1 MRKLVSVISS
11 IFVFALLF
19 TACEKE
25 TLSTIDTPQTQTQS
39 EKPLAQYDQD
49 AAKVE
54 ALDVIEEGNGVET
67 RGLGVLVYNLTTTVA
82 ANGWRSFG
90 YSKSTLAGYRY
101 TAVVTPIGG
110 DPDVYA
116 YGYDIG
122 AASPWRY
129 IRRSATAGAD
139 QVKLAGSDLKTDEE
153 YGYFSVYGFTAST
166 FNIKIYREDICDTED
181 CIPVRT
187 STVKAVPEGSRFLIT
202 DGVSRMFMA
211 PNDAEAKKIVKVFH
225 HYGINQSCFVGRPGA
240 SFFYLNKDGNAPVG
254 AMQGE
259 DCISF
264 NPNTIE
270 VKEIGGRWKI
280 VDGNHWMFDFDT
292 KEDEARKA
300 FCIIKK
306 YGFTKSCYVGRPGP
320 SLEYL
325 RK

>member
-1 MRKLVSVISS
+1 MRKLVSS
-11 IFVFALLF
+11 ITCIALFAILF
-19 TACEKE
+19 TACEQEVLKDVAPVA
-25 TLSTIDTPQTQTQS
+25 SNI
-39 EKPLAQYDQD
+39 EKPMAQTDVNEPEIEAKD
-49 AAKVE
+49 AIME
-54 ALDVIEEGNGVET
+54 TGDLEERGT
-67 RGLGVLVYNLTTTVA
+67 RVLIYNLTTTVA
-82 ANGWRSFG
+82 DKAWRHFG
-90 YSKSTLAGYRY
+90 YSRSNLAGYKY
-101 TAVVTPIGG
+101 TAVVTPVGG
-110 DPDVYA
+110 DPDLYI

-129 IRRSATAGAD
+129 VRRSATAGAD
-139 QVKLAGSDLKTDEE
+139 ESVLAGSDLNIGED

-187 STVKAVPEGSRFLIT
+187 STVKAVQEGSQYLIT

-211 PNDAEAKKIVKVFH
+211 PNSAEAKKIVKVFT

-240 SFFYLNKDGNAPVG
+240 SFFYLNKDGQSPVG
-254 AMQGE
+254 AMSGE

-280 VDGNHWMFDFDT
+280 VDGSHWMFDFDQ
-292 KEDEARKA
+292 KEDEARQA

-320 SLEYL
+320 SLQYL